1 MFEKLPDILIDNF
14 KKHKSRDIED
24 FKFVIDQQAKHIQI
38 ELDLYK
44 QSPSKHNYKIW
55 KMLDMFFR
63 RIHEYCIKQV
73 LGPSSTG
80 SFYVDKNWKKG
91 EKFIFEHNIPMAIIG
106 KELLEGRLTL
116 LHAMFPPITLLSAKN
131 DEKIKLTK
139 NNKDEKW
146 LIKNTPNIQN
156 FWERYE
162 KADIHVDNNFTN
174 VITKEDINSKWNLK
188 DHYKMLKIS

>member
-1 MFEKLPDILIDNF
+1 MFEKIPDILIDNF

-24 FKFVIDQQAKHIQI
+24 FKFVIDQQAKHIQV

-44 QSPSKHNYKIW
+44 QSSSKHNYKIW

-73 LGPSSTG
+73 FGPSSTG
-80 SFYVDKNWKKG
+80 SFYIDKDWKKG
-91 EKFIFEHNIPMAIIG
+91 QKFIFEHNIPMSIIG
-106 KELLEGRLTL
+106 KELLDGRLTL
-116 LHAMFPPITLLSAKN
+116 LQAMFPPITLLSVKN

-139 NNKDEKW
+139 NNKGEKW
-146 LIKNTPNIQN
+146 LIKNTPNIEN

-162 KADIHVDNNFTN
+162 MAGIHVDNNFKN
-174 VITKEDINSKWNLK
+174 VITKDDINSEWNLK